1 MVSAPILKQEYTR
14 SRVTYI
20 PGYTFKS
27 TMYYIL
33 SYKHTNVWKWEYSG
47 IEALVGVLIP
57 NPHGLGT
64 KQ

>member
-14 SRVTYI
+14 YRVTYI

-33 SYKHTNVWKWEYSG
+33 SYKHTNVWKWEYSRM
-47 IEALVGVLIP
+47 
-57 NPHGLGT
+57 GLRHW
-64 KQ
+64 